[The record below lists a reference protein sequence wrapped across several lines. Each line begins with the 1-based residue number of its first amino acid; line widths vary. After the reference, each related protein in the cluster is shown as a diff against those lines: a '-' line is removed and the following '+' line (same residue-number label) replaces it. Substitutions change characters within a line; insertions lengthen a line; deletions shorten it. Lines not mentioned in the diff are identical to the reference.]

1 MAPITFWS
9 VDPAVMRR
17 FTQVGLKF
25 MSLLNLI
32 GMSYVHEIL
41 GQYSAS
47 YNLDIIQ

>member
-32 GMSYVHEIL
+32 GISYIHETFD
-41 GQYSAS
+41 QYRAS
-47 YNLDIIQ
+47 YNSDIIQ